1 MLEGP
6 RSHRIRHHHGA
17 TGRTPVADMADI
29 LVLEQ
34 SFASLCVHLDT
45 LDTLE
50 VRQKNKKQVMLESG
64 ESGLMFPAEVV
75 ADPAKANQFN
85 SILA

>member
-1 MLEGP
+1 M
-6 RSHRIRHHHGA
+6 
-17 TGRTPVADMADI
+17 ADMADI

-45 LDTLE
+45 MDTLE
-50 VRQKNKKQVMLESG
+50 VRQKKKKQVMLESG

-75 ADPAKANQFN
+75 ADPVNSTVFN
-85 SILA
+85 SRMN